1 MTGASGV
8 VHGPDWGIADP
19 AAGYLA
25 PAKVLAMMA
34 IDLLY
39 SDASAARDILQNHAP
54 NMSKNEYLQQQK
66 ALFHRELFA
75 GDQTGE
81 NTT

>member
-39 SDASAARDILQNHAP
+39 SDASTARDILQNHAP
-54 NMSKNEYLQQQK
+54 
-66 ALFHRELFA
+66 
-75 GDQTGE
+75 T
-81 NTT
+81 